1 MTEER
6 VRHPVCRQA
15 SLRAQ
20 VDGSG
25 LGQTVVET
33 AIEPAA
39 FILDRIDKHWPKKW
53 SGRAIS
59 DRDSD
64 YLAPE
69 K

>member
-39 FILDRIDKHWPKKW
+39 FILDRIDKHWTKK
-53 SGRAIS
+53 
-59 DRDSD
+59 
-64 YLAPE
+64 
-69 K
+69 